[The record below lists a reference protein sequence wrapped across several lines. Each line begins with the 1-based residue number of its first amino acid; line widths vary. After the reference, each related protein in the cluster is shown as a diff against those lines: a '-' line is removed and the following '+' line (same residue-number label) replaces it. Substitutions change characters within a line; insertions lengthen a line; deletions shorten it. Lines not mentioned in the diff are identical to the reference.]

1 MPSSED
7 FRVNIERFSGFAD
20 TYDQSRPSPP
30 DALAD
35 LLSLYSGRPAL
46 ATVVDLGSGT
56 GLSTRYWAD
65 KAAAVIGIEATAD
78 MRARAIGETKKPNVT
93 FRDALSHRTGLEDRS
108 VDVVVCGQ
116 SLHWMEPQPTFVEAA
131 RILRPG
137 GVFAAYDYDWP
148 PSTGAWQADQAFEE
162 CIDAGKRLEH
172 DLQASVGLK
181 HFEKSGHLERMRSSG
196 CFRYMRELSVH
207 HNDTGNAERLVGL
220 LLSQGH
226 IMTLLKRGITE
237 SALGIDRLRLIA
249 AQTLDDGA
257 RPWHWSARV
266 RLGVVS

>member
-20 TYDQSRPSPP
+20 DYDRYRPGPP
-30 DALAD
+30 ATLAD

-46 ATVVDLGSGT
+46 ETVVDLGSGT

-65 KAAAVIGIEATAD
+65 KAAAVIGIEPTAD
-78 MRARAIGETKKPNVT
+78 MRTRAIGETKAPNVT
-93 FRDALSHRTGLEDRS
+93 FRDALSHRTGLDEQS
-108 VDVVVCGQ
+108 VDLVVCGQ

-148 PSTGAWQADQAFEE
+148 PSTGAWQADQAFDD
-162 CIDAGKRLEH
+162 CINASKRLES

-181 HFEKSGHLERMRSSG
+181 HFDKSGHLERMGSSG
-196 CFRYMRELSVH
+196 CFLYTRELCEH
-207 HNDTGNAERLVGL
+207 HNDTGNAERLIGL

-226 IMTLLKRGITE
+226 IMTLLKRGIAE

-249 AQTLDDGA
+249 AQTLGAGA
-257 RPWHWSARV
+257 RRWHWSARV
-266 RLGVVS
+266 RLGIVP